1 MLAATYYS
9 AFLLNLQLLRRCPCL
24 RMDPRP
30 LKLVNLD
37 WKLLDDNGQGS
48 HTAS

>member
-9 AFLLNLQLLRRCPCL
+9 AFRLNLQLLRHRPCL
-24 RMDPRP
+24 TMDPRP

-37 WKLLDDNGQGS
+37 WKQLEDNGQGS